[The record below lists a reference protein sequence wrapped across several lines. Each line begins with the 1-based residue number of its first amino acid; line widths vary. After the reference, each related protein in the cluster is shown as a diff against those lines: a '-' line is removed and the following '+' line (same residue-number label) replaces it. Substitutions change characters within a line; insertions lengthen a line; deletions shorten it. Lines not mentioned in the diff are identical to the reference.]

1 MKIPSGLQKAA
12 VAVFVLTVIWIVLVC
27 CQMGENTEKLWLH
40 RTNSLEKMEEKEAR
54 FPNFE
59 VDLVYREATRTFDVT
74 HDADTTFHLS
84 LDAYL
89 HSIKADSDSVW
100 LDIKNLN
107 EHNAEAARERLE
119 QLCCKYG
126 IPRRHFIVETRNI
139 NALECFTQHGFYTS
153 YYVDFPKPSKLSDV
167 AIDTCIAHLQRV
179 ADSKKVCAL
188 SFAGWWY
195 IPIREKLNRDIDL
208 LTWKHRTTEFG
219 MLFFPHNRRMLNDKQ
234 LKVILVKSPSSYH
247 R

>member
-1 MKIPSGLQKAA
+1 MKIPSTIRKITTILLVMIAS
-12 VAVFVLTVIWIVLVC
+12 WIILVC
-27 CQMGENTEKLWLH
+27 CQIGKHQEKLWLH

-54 FPNFE
+54 FPNYE
-59 VDLVYREATRTFDVT
+59 IDLIYRESTGTFDVT
-74 HDADTTFHLS
+74 HDPDTTFHLS

-89 HSIKADSDSVW
+89 HSVKMDSDSVW

-107 EHNAEAARERLE
+107 ERNAKAARQRLE
-119 QLCCKYG
+119 LLCQKYE
-126 IPRRHFIVETRNI
+126 IPRRHFIVETRNL
-139 NALECFTQHGFYTS
+139 NALEHFTKAGFYTS
-153 YYVDFPKPSKLSDV
+153 YYVDFPKPSELDDE
-167 AIDTCIAHLQRV
+167 AIDTCITHLQQV
-179 ADSKKVCAL
+179 ADSHKVCAL

-195 IPIREKLNRDIDL
+195 ADIREKLNRDIDL